1 MQPQKNMFNRFIYE
15 NDDPTLLTIH
25 HSAVNSGKRML
36 FEHHHT
42 QFEISYIK
50 TGSGVYT
57 VSDKTYIFKPG
68 DVFVY
73 SSDEQHCITD
83 VFEGDRL
90 ELINVHFEPR
100 FIWSDNSGFA
110 NCELLKI
117 FFDRN
122 ERFENMIDREHPC
135 TSDIIRHI
143 DLIEEELTLKK
154 PQYKHMV
161 KMYVSYIL
169 IKLLR
174 EYGYVKNEM
183 EYFSDT
189 LSLLEKAIKYIDD
202 NIESDISLEQI
213 AEIATMNR
221 TYFCTVIK
229 KYNGLS
235 PWDYITIKRV
245 ERAIE
250 YLKTETSTKTEIA
263 GKCGFSS
270 MSNFYRAFK
279 QVTGKTPNDYA
290 AKGIDGII

>member
-1 MQPQKNMFNRFIYE
+1 MKPQKSIFNRFLYDE
-15 NDDPTLLTIH
+15 NDPTLLTIH
-25 HSAVNSGKRML
+25 HSAVNSGKRVL

-50 TGSGVYT
+50 TGSGTYT
-57 VSDKTYIFKPG
+57 VSEKTYTFGPG

-73 SSDEQHCITD
+73 SSDEHHCITD
-83 VFEGDRL
+83 VFEGERL

-122 ERFENMIDREHPC
+122 EKFENMIDRNHPK
-135 TSDIIRHI
+135 TADIIRHI
-143 DLIEEELTLKK
+143 DLIEDELTQKK

-169 IKLLR
+169 IQLLR
-174 EYGYVKNEM
+174 EYGYVKNTV
-183 EYFSDT
+183 EYYTDT
-189 LSLLEKAIKYIDD
+189 LYTLEKAMEYIDE
-202 NIESDISLEQI
+202 NIENDITLEQI
-213 AEIATMNR
+213 AAVATMNR
-221 TYFCTVIK
+221 TYFSTVFK
-229 KYNGLS
+229 KYNGIS

-245 ERAIE
+245 ERSIE
-250 YLKTETSTKTEIA
+250 YLHGMDATKTEIA

-279 QVTGKTPNDYA
+279 QVTGKTPKEYCG
-290 AKGIDGII
+290 KFLYGSV